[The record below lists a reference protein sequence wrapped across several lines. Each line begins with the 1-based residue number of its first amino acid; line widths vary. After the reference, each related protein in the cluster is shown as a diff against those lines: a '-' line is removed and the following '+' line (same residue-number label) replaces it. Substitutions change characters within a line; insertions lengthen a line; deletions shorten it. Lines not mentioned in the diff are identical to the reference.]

1 MVKKSRLIRLGPGI
15 RDSYED
21 FNTGQKVINENQ
33 VTDGCYEESLR
44 DQRKGDQQTNCQ
56 NGVGNGERARQ

>member
-33 VTDGCYEESLR
+33 VADGY
-44 DQRKGDQQTNCQ
+44 
-56 NGVGNGERARQ
+56 